1 MVQKITKGI
10 KISGQK
16 DFEGTFYKNKN
27 THYAFKYKVT
37 IENRSKDSVQLNS
50 RHWVILDSLNQ
61 EQELDGQGVIGKKPT
76 IEPNT
81 FFEYTSFCPLR
92 TPMGFMEGS
101 YRMLNKDGEEFDL
114 KINKFRLLASQ
125 FLN

>member
-1 MVQKITKGI
+1 LI
-10 KISGQK
+10 
-16 DFEGTFYKNKN
+16 
-27 THYAFKYKVT
+27 
-37 IENRSKDSVQLNS
+37 S
-50 RHWVILDSLNQ
+50 RHWHIT
-61 EQELDGQGVIGKKPT
+61 DGTGISEDIYGPGVIGKKPT

-92 TPMGFMEGS
+92 TPVGFMEGS

>member
-1 MVQKITKGI
+1 MQKQIFTTVDPCYVPDRSSPIRSYFLFSYSIRIQNLSKGAI
-10 KISGQK
+10 KLI
-16 DFEGTFYKNKN
+16 
-27 THYAFKYKVT
+27 
-37 IENRSKDSVQLNS
+37 S
-50 RHWVILDSLNQ
+50 RHWHIT
-61 EQELDGQGVIGKKPT
+61 DGTGISEDIYGPGVIGKKPT

-92 TPMGFMEGS
+92 TPVGFMEGS